1 MLVENQNK
9 RKQIM
14 FDFIHHIQRKPQKI
28 IYLVLFLITF
38 SIVYTS
44 TLNPFLSR
52 IMNVDTS
59 VYISI
64 TQGLT
69 RGHAL
74 YKDIADNKGPFLYFL
89 SVPGFFLGG
98 TTGVWITELIII
110 FISFLFMYKTALLF
124 TNIKTALLTVFFT
137 SLATHPFYYVNA
149 GTEEYALPFLAVSF
163 YIFTKHYISTKK
175 TNFFEINIL
184 GISFACSIMLR
195 LNMFPLWAGFC
206 LIIVIESILKKKY
219 IDILKYITG
228 FIFGI
233 LLIFIPIYIYLRT
246 NNAVGDFYN
255 YVILGG
261 VTRGFRSTLKDSVKL
276 FYLVIN
282 RNYSFIPLC
291 VGLIW
296 LITKYKNI
304 NTFYFYGYISS
315 YLLSIIFLSFS
326 FGNSHYNLILI
337 PFFVPAITYLS
348 ESLLGLFSKVKY
360 KYLALVLF
368 FCVAFSEGIIRF
380 SYYLLFDLDSNNPHK
395 IAGKII
401 DENTSPDDK
410 IINLGWNGHI
420 YPYSKRDFA
429 SRYIY
434 QAEAFDHI
442 PGSQEEFISTIKNN
456 NPKIITIYTESGG
469 IEQYKPLW
477 HKDIYD
483 LLETNYKIIDD
494 THGFKI
500 LLRNN

>member
-1 MLVENQNK
+1 
-9 RKQIM
+9 
-14 FDFIHHIQRKPQKI
+14 
-28 IYLVLFLITF
+28 
-38 SIVYTS
+38 
-44 TLNPFLSR
+44 
-52 IMNVDTS
+52 
-59 VYISI
+59 
-64 TQGLT
+64 
-69 RGHAL
+69 
-74 YKDIADNKGPFLYFL
+74 
-89 SVPGFFLGG
+89 
-98 TTGVWITELIII
+98 
-110 FISFLFMYKTALLF
+110 MYKTALLF
-124 TNIKTALLTVFFT
+124 TENKTALLTIFAV
-137 SLATHPFYYVNA
+137 SLATHPFYYINA
-149 GTEEYALPFLAVSF
+149 GTEEYALPFLSISF

-175 TNFFEINIL
+175 IKFFEIIIL
-184 GISFACSIMLR
+184 GTSFTCSILLR

-206 LIIVIESILKKKY
+206 LIIVIESIIKKKY
-219 IDILKYITG
+219 IDILKYIIG
-228 FIFGI
+228 FILGI
-233 LLIFIPIYIYLRT
+233 IIIFIPIYLYLRT
-246 NNAVGDFYN
+246 NNAIGDFNN

-261 VTRGFRSTLKDSVKL
+261 VARGFQLALKDSIKR

-291 VGLIW
+291 LGVIW

-326 FGNSHYNLILI
+326 PGWSHYNLILI
-337 PFFVPAITYLS
+337 PFYVPAITFFS
-348 ESLLGLFSKVKY
+348 ESLLSLFSKVKY

-380 SYYLLFDLDSNNPHK
+380 SYYLLFNFDSSTQLK

-401 DENTSPDDK
+401 DENTSSDDK
-410 IINLGWNGHI
+410 IINLGWNGYI

-456 NPKIITIYTESGG
+456 NPKIITIYTVDGG

-494 THGFKI
+494 IHGFKI